1 MDIEKNEKNENNN
14 ANNDAN
20 NDANNAN
27 NANNDANNE
36 NNDTTSRNQHTT
48 HTHILATESTATNST
63 EIGISFPHLTSRRQR
78 LLHSRGNRR
87 LQRPLHTPESLRR
100 INRLARSLH
109 LVGVSPSSH
118 PGVSTTSKKAFFACS
133 SGEPRKLFPPS
144 APTSTFFSA
153 ETREQ
158 ASRNSSPA
166 SILFPRGESTLPE
179 KDLLRSV
186 SPPTSARYQF
196 GPILT
201 QDPETGDLVLESGAL
216 VLSDRGICCIDEFDK
231 MSDTTRSVLH
241 EVGVSWAFHPGD
253 GTTNDQCR
261 KGGNFVHLER
271 TCLHPGG
278 GKPRPFAI

>member
-1 MDIEKNEKNENNN
+1 MDIENNENNE
-14 ANNDAN
+14 
-20 NDANNAN
+20 NNAN

-36 NNDTTSRNQHTT
+36 NNDTTSRNQHISPT
-48 HTHILATESTATNST
+48 HTIATPATNST

-78 LLHSRGNRR
+78 FLHSRGNRR

-179 KDLLRSV
+179 KGLLRSV

-253 GTTNDQCR
+253 GTTDDQCR